1 MMTKKLIS
9 LIVVLVLCCAT
20 AVLAQEKS
28 ESALSAWIK
37 SIQQKI
43 DQIVPKKSLSLT
55 TGVAGTRGAKEE
67 GATKLYWKGKK
78 GDEAVSMEELNTFKS
93 GVDLAAKGD
102 KDGSV
107 KELENFMKQYPD
119 SALVPDAK
127 KTLDLVKMEG
137 TVKKEEP
144 KEVKEGAGK

>member
-1 MMTKKLIS
+1 MTKKLVS
-9 LIVVLVLCCAT
+9 LIVAVILCCAT

-43 DQIVPKKSLSLT
+43 DQIVPKKSLALT

-78 GDEAVSMEELNTFKS
+78 GDETITLEELKTFRS
-93 GVDLAAKGD
+93 SVDLAAKGD

-107 KELENFMKQYPD
+107 KALEEFMKQYPD
-119 SALVPDAK
+119 SALIPDAK
-127 KTLDLVKMEG
+127 KTLDLVKMDG
-137 TVKKEEP
+137 AAKQEEP
-144 KEVKEGAGK
+144 KEVKKEAGK

>member
-1 MMTKKLIS
+1 MIKKLVS
-9 LIVVLVLCCAT
+9 LIVVLVLCSAT
-20 AVLAQEKS
+20 VVLAQEKS

-43 DQIVPKKSLSLT
+43 DQIVPKKSLALT

-78 GDEAVSMEELNTFKS
+78 GEEAVTVEELKTFKL

-107 KELENFMKQYPD
+107 KELEDFMKQYPD

-127 KTLDLVKMEG
+127 KTLDLVKMDG
-137 TVKKEEP
+137 AAKKEEP
-144 KEVKEGAGK
+144 KEVKKDGAK

>member
-1 MMTKKLIS
+1 MTKKLFC
-9 LIVVLVLCCAT
+9 LVVALVLCCAT
-20 AVLAQEKS
+20 VVLAQEKS
-28 ESALSAWIK
+28 ESMLSAWIK

-67 GATKLYWKGKK
+67 GAAKLYWKGKK
-78 GDEAVSMEELNTFKS
+78 GDEAVTVEELKTFKS
-93 GVDLAAKGD
+93 GVDLASKGD

-107 KELENFMKQYPD
+107 KALEEFMKQYPD

-127 KTLDLVKMEG
+127 KTLDLVKME
-137 TVKKEEP
+137 EP
-144 KEVKEGAGK
+144 KEVKKEAGK